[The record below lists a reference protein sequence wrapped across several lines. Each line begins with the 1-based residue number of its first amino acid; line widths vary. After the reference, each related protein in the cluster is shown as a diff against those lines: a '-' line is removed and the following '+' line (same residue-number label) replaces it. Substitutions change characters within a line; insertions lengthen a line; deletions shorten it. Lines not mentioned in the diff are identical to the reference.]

1 VFGLAFVPLGW
12 LAFRVWTGRTGP
24 NPAED
29 IILTA
34 GIWALRFLLIT
45 LAVTPVRRLTGLN
58 LVIQYRR
65 MLGLFAFFYAC
76 VHLFSY
82 MLFDRLFQI
91 GEILTDIAD
100 RPFILAG
107 MTALAL
113 MIPLAVTSTKGWIR
127 RLGRRWQTLHRIV
140 YFSAAAACLHF
151 AWKVKVVVANRHI
164 TPRSWQ
170 YCSDSGCSGGFDCP
184 IDWHRPC
191 AALKTGLCPRARAS
205 KDQPPE
211 YFREPEVRTD
221 AGKVWRR
228 IRSAHGSRKTRSFS
242 SRGHEMKW
250 MMSIL
255 AAAAMTTWMGVA
267 AQSGTAMSQD
277 KKL

>member
-29 IILTA
+29 IILTT
-34 GIWALRFLLIT
+34 GIWALRFLLLT

-100 RPFILAG
+100 RPFIMAG
-107 MTALAL
+107 VTALAL

-140 YFSAAAACLHF
+140 YFSAAVGCLHF
-151 AWKVKVVVANRHI
+151 AWKAKVVVGEPVYYAATLAMLLGFRLLSRLRLPERLA
-164 TPRSWQ
+164 PR
-170 YCSDSGCSGGFDCP
+170 P
-184 IDWHRPC
+184 
-191 AALKTGLCPRARAS
+191 AR
-205 KDQPPE
+205 
-211 YFREPEVRTD
+211 
-221 AGKVWRR
+221 
-228 IRSAHGSRKTRSFS
+228 
-242 SRGHEMKW
+242 
-250 MMSIL
+250 L
-255 AAAAMTTWMGVA
+255 
-267 AQSGTAMSQD
+267 
-277 KKL
+277 